1 MEPGDPAKDF
11 TALAH
16 TGDSFRLADA
26 LARGPVVLFF
36 YPKAYSPGCR
46 VEVSHFQARAEEF
59 HALGASL
66 AGVSLDAP
74 ELQARFAADCSAD
87 FPLLSD
93 QDGKI
98 TALYGLKRFAGI
110 ILQRATFVIA
120 PDCRVVSVCRN
131 PLNMKAHADSALRAL
146 VESQPAKDSSVGGG
160 AAR

>member
-11 TALAH
+11 TAPAH
-16 TGDSFRLADA
+16 TGDTFRLADA
-26 LARGPVVLFF
+26 LAHGPVVLFF

-46 VEVSHFQARAEEF
+46 IEVSHFQARWEEF
-59 HALGASL
+59 RALSASL

-74 ELQARFAADCSAD
+74 ELQARFAADCSVD

-98 TALYGLKRFAGI
+98 CALYGLKRFAGI

-120 PDCRVVSVCRN
+120 ADGRVVSAIRN
-131 PLNMKAHADSALRAL
+131 PLNMKAHADGALRAL
-146 VESQPAKDSSVGGG
+146 SESRPATDSSGG
-160 AAR
+160 AR